1 MKYFKTL
8 PLALLLAVGLP
19 HASAQAVVE
28 WQLTDDAVSLGMNG
42 ASPHVER
49 TASVDRVFRSDMVPS
64 GTAVSMCTDAGTC
77 TSETLTV
84 SGGGV
89 SDYTVAIAPSG
100 PRAYFKRVYPDTNT
114 QAVYSAACNTS
125 DCLSFWAITLTS
137 TAMQV
142 ARDAKAWGVPDAVRL
157 PDGRIRIYIVEK
169 EDSATKKEDSATK
182 GGSCPEKIASYISG
196 DGVSFSKEPGWRL
209 EGGYVDSEILRAKDG
224 EWVMIMADGPGCTTS
239 TGASKVQQLFVST
252 STDGLAWAKPQVLT
266 KTDIGRLDPTGYE
279 VSPNVFRIYYA
290 AGGSGAFDPNTVYSI
305 KRATMRIADTTK
317 GGDVGVTKTPAAKAK
332 AKAKGKTKTKAITCI
347 KGKTVK
353 KFAAARCPKGWKKK

>member
-1 MKYFKTL
+1 MRYFKTL

-42 ASPHVER
+42 ASPHVEK
-49 TASVDRVFRSDMVPS
+49 TASGDRVFRSDMVPS

-89 SDYTVAIAPSG
+89 SDYTVAIATSG
-100 PRAYFKRVYPDTNT
+100 PRAYFKRVNPATNK

-125 DCLSFWAITLTS
+125 DCLSFGTATLTS
-137 TAMQV
+137 TLMEV
-142 ARDAKAWGVPDAVRL
+142 AKDTKAWGVPDAVRL
-157 PDGRIRIYIVEK
+157 PDGRIRIYIVE
-169 EDSATKKEDSATK
+169 KEDSATK

-239 TGASKVQQLFVST
+239 TGAQKVQQLFVST
-252 STDGLAWAKPQVLT
+252 STDGLTWAKPQVLT

-290 AGGSGAFDPNTVYSI
+290 AGGAGAFDPNTVYSI

-317 GGDVGVTKTPAAKAK
+317 GGDVGVTKAPAA
-332 AKAKGKTKTKAITCI
+332 KTKAITCV
-347 KGKTVK
+347 KGKSIK
-353 KFAAARCPKGWKKK
+353 KFTATRCPTGWKKK

>member
-1 MKYFKTL
+1 MNYFKTL

-42 ASPHVER
+42 ASPHVEK
-49 TASVDRVFRSDMVPS
+49 TASGDRVFRNDMVPS

-77 TSETLTV
+77 SSETLTV

-89 SDYTVAIAPSG
+89 SDYTVAVTTSG
-100 PRAYFKRVYPDTNT
+100 PRAYFKRANPATNT
-114 QAVYSAACNTS
+114 QAVFSAACNTS
-125 DCLSFWAITLTS
+125 DCLSFGTATLTS

-169 EDSATKKEDSATK
+169 EDSATK

-196 DGVSFSKEPGWRL
+196 DGVSFTKEPGWRL

-239 TGASKVQQLFVST
+239 TGAPKVQQLFVST
-252 STDGLAWAKPQVLT
+252 STDGLTWAKPQVLT

-332 AKAKGKTKTKAITCI
+332 TKAITCV
-347 KGKTVK
+347 KGKTTK
-353 KFAAARCPKGWKKK
+353 KFTATRCPKGWKKK

>member
-1 MKYFKTL
+1 MNYFKTL

-42 ASPHVER
+42 ASPHVVK
-49 TASVDRVFRSDMVPS
+49 TASGDRVFRSDMVPS

-77 TSETLTV
+77 SSETLTV

-89 SDYTVAIAPSG
+89 SDYTVAVTTSG
-100 PRAYFKRVYPDTNT
+100 PRAYFKRVNPATNT
-114 QAVYSAACNTS
+114 QAVFSAACNTS
-125 DCLSFWAITLTS
+125 DCLSFGTATLTS

-142 ARDAKAWGVPDAVRL
+142 AKDTKAWGVPDAVRL
-157 PDGRIRIYIVEK
+157 PDGRIRIYIVE
-169 EDSATKKEDSATK
+169 KEDSATK

-252 STDGLAWAKPQVLT
+252 SSDGLTWAKPQVLT

-332 AKAKGKTKTKAITCI
+332 TKAITCV
-347 KGKTVK
+347 KGKTTK
-353 KFAAARCPKGWKKK
+353 KFTATRCPKGWKKK

>member
-1 MKYFKTL
+1 MRYFKTL

-42 ASPHVER
+42 ASPHVEK
-49 TASVDRVFRSDMVPS
+49 TASGDRVFRSDMVPS

-89 SDYTVAIAPSG
+89 SDYTVAIATSG
-100 PRAYFKRVYPDTNT
+100 PRAYFKRVNPATNK

-125 DCLSFWAITLTS
+125 DCLSFGTATLTS
-137 TAMQV
+137 TLMEV
-142 ARDAKAWGVPDAVRL
+142 AKDTKAWGVPDAVRL
-157 PDGRIRIYIVEK
+157 PDGRIRIYIVE
-169 EDSATKKEDSATK
+169 KEDSATK

-252 STDGLAWAKPQVLT
+252 SSDGLTWAKPQVLT

-290 AGGSGAFDPNTVYSI
+290 AGGAGAFDPNTVYSI
-305 KRATMRIADTTK
+305 KRATMRIADTAK

-332 AKAKGKTKTKAITCI
+332 TKAITCV
-347 KGKTVK
+347 KGKTIK
-353 KFAAARCPKGWKKK
+353 KFTATRCPTGWKKK

>member
-1 MKYFKTL
+1 M

-42 ASPHVER
+42 ASPHVEK
-49 TASVDRVFRSDMVPS
+49 TASGDRVFRSDMVPS

-89 SDYTVAIAPSG
+89 SDYTVAIATSG
-100 PRAYFKRVYPDTNT
+100 PRAYFKRVNPATNK

-125 DCLSFWAITLTS
+125 DCLSFGTATLTS
-137 TAMQV
+137 TLMEV
-142 ARDAKAWGVPDAVRL
+142 AKDTKAWGVPDAVRL
-157 PDGRIRIYIVEK
+157 PDGRIRIYIVE
-169 EDSATKKEDSATK
+169 KEDSATK

-252 STDGLAWAKPQVLT
+252 SSDGLTWAKPQVLT

-290 AGGSGAFDPNTVYSI
+290 AGGAGAFDPNTVYSI

-317 GGDVGVTKTPAAKAK
+317 GGDVGVTKAPAA
-332 AKAKGKTKTKAITCI
+332 KTKAITCV
-347 KGKTVK
+347 KGKSIK
-353 KFAAARCPKGWKKK
+353 KFTATRCPTGWKKK

>member
-1 MKYFKTL
+1 MRYFKTL
-8 PLALLLAVGLP
+8 PLALLLLVGLP
-19 HASAQAVVE
+19 HTSAQAVVE

-42 ASPHVER
+42 ASPHVEK
-49 TASVDRVFRSDMVPS
+49 TASGDRVFRSDMVPS
-64 GTAVSMCTDAGTC
+64 GTAVSMCSETGPC
-77 TSETLTV
+77 ISETLTV

-89 SDYTVAIAPSG
+89 SDYTVAVTTSG
-100 PRAYFKRVYPDTNT
+100 PRAYFKRVNPATNT

-125 DCLSFWAITLTS
+125 DCLSFGAVTLTS

-142 ARDAKAWGVPDAVRL
+142 AKDTKAWGVPDAVRL

-169 EDSATKKEDSATK
+169 EDSATK

-196 DGVSFSKEPGWRL
+196 DGISFTKESGWRL

-252 STDGLAWAKPQVLT
+252 SSDGLTWAKPQVLT
-266 KTDIGRLDPTGYE
+266 KTDVGRLDPTGYE
-279 VSPNVFRIYYA
+279 VSTNVFRIYYA

-317 GGDVGVTKTPAAKAK
+317 GGDVGVTKAPAAKV
-332 AKAKGKTKTKAITCI
+332 KTKTKAVTCV
-347 KGKTVK
+347 KGKTTK
-353 KFAAARCPKGWKKK
+353 KFTATSCPKGWKKK

>member
-1 MKYFKTL
+1 MNYFKTL

-42 ASPHVER
+42 ASPHVEK
-49 TASVDRVFRSDMVPS
+49 TASGDRVFRNDMVPS

-77 TSETLTV
+77 SSETLTV

-89 SDYTVAIAPSG
+89 SDYTVAVTTSG
-100 PRAYFKRVYPDTNT
+100 PRAYFKRVNPDANT
-114 QAVYSAACNTS
+114 QAVFSAACNTS
-125 DCLSFWAITLTS
+125 DCLSFGTATLTS

-142 ARDAKAWGVPDAVRL
+142 AKDTKAWGVPDAVRL
-157 PDGRIRIYIVEK
+157 PDGRIRIYIVE
-169 EDSATKKEDSATK
+169 KEDSATK

-252 STDGLAWAKPQVLT
+252 SSDGLTWAKPQVLT

-332 AKAKGKTKTKAITCI
+332 TKAITCV
-347 KGKTVK
+347 KGKKTK
-353 KFAAARCPKGWKKK
+353 KFTATRCPKGWKKK

>member
-1 MKYFKTL
+1 MRYFKTL

-19 HASAQAVVE
+19 HASAHAVVE
-28 WQLTDDAVSLGMNG
+28 WQLTDDAVSLGMTG
-42 ASPHVER
+42 ASPHVEK
-49 TASVDRVFRSDMVPS
+49 TASGDRVFRSDMVPS

-89 SDYTVAIAPSG
+89 SDYTVAIATSG
-100 PRAYFKRVYPDTNT
+100 PRAYFKRVNPATNK

-125 DCLSFWAITLTS
+125 DCLSFGTATLTS
-137 TAMQV
+137 TLMEV
-142 ARDAKAWGVPDAVRL
+142 AKDTKAWGVPDAVRL
-157 PDGRIRIYIVEK
+157 PDGRIRIYIVE
-169 EDSATKKEDSATK
+169 KEDSATK

-239 TGASKVQQLFVST
+239 TGAQKVQQLFVST
-252 STDGLAWAKPQVLT
+252 SSDGLTWAKPQVLT

-290 AGGSGAFDPNTVYSI
+290 AGGSGAFEPNTVYSI
-305 KRATMRIADTTK
+305 KRATMRIADTAK
-317 GGDVGVTKTPAAKAK
+317 GGDVGVTTTPAA
-332 AKAKGKTKTKAITCI
+332 KTKAITCV

-353 KFAAARCPKGWKKK
+353 KFTATRCPKGWKKK

>member
-42 ASPHVER
+42 ASPHVEK
-49 TASVDRVFRSDMVPS
+49 TASGDRVFRSDMVPS

-77 TSETLTV
+77 SSETLTV
-84 SGGGV
+84 SGGGGV
-89 SDYTVAIAPSG
+89 SDYTVAVTTSG
-100 PRAYFKRVYPDTNT
+100 PRAYFKRVNPATNK

-125 DCLSFWAITLTS
+125 DCLSFGTATLTS
-137 TAMQV
+137 TLMEV
-142 ARDAKAWGVPDAVRL
+142 AKDTKAWGVPDAVRL
-157 PDGRIRIYIVEK
+157 PDGRIRIYIVE
-169 EDSATKKEDSATK
+169 KEDSATK

-252 STDGLAWAKPQVLT
+252 SSDGLTWAKPQVLT

-332 AKAKGKTKTKAITCI
+332 TKTITCAKGKTT
-347 KGKTVK
+347 K
-353 KFAAARCPKGWKKK
+353 KFTATRCPTGWKKK

>member
-1 MKYFKTL
+1 MNYFKTL

-42 ASPHVER
+42 ASPHVEK
-49 TASVDRVFRSDMVPS
+49 TASGDRVFRSDMVPS

-77 TSETLTV
+77 SSETLTV

-89 SDYTVAIAPSG
+89 SDYTVAVTTSG
-100 PRAYFKRVYPDTNT
+100 PRAYFKRVNPATNT
-114 QAVYSAACNTS
+114 QAVFSAACNTS
-125 DCLSFWAITLTS
+125 DCLSFGTATLTS

-142 ARDAKAWGVPDAVRL
+142 AKDTKAWGVPDAVRL
-157 PDGRIRIYIVEK
+157 PDGRIRVYIVE
-169 EDSATKKEDSATK
+169 KEDSATK

-239 TGASKVQQLFVST
+239 TGAPKVQQLFVST
-252 STDGLAWAKPQVLT
+252 STDGLTWAKPQVLT

-332 AKAKGKTKTKAITCI
+332 TKAITCV
-347 KGKTVK
+347 KGKTTK
-353 KFAAARCPKGWKKK
+353 KFTATRCPKGWKKK

>member
-1 MKYFKTL
+1 
-8 PLALLLAVGLP
+8 
-19 HASAQAVVE
+19 
-28 WQLTDDAVSLGMNG
+28 MNG
-42 ASPHVER
+42 ASPHVEK
-49 TASVDRVFRSDMVPS
+49 TASGDRVFRSDMVPS

-77 TSETLTV
+77 SSETLTV

-89 SDYTVAIAPSG
+89 SDYTVAVTTSG
-100 PRAYFKRVYPDTNT
+100 PRAYFKRVNPATNT
-114 QAVYSAACNTS
+114 QAVFSAACNTS
-125 DCLSFWAITLTS
+125 DCLSFGTATLTS

-142 ARDAKAWGVPDAVRL
+142 AKDTKAWGVPDAVRL
-157 PDGRIRIYIVEK
+157 PDGRIRIYIVE
-169 EDSATKKEDSATK
+169 KEDSATK

-252 STDGLAWAKPQVLT
+252 SSDGLTWAKPQVLT

-332 AKAKGKTKTKAITCI
+332 TKAITCV

-353 KFAAARCPKGWKKK
+353 KFTAARCPKGWKKK

>member
-1 MKYFKTL
+1 MRYFKTL

-42 ASPHVER
+42 ASPHVEK
-49 TASVDRVFRSDMVPS
+49 TASGDRVFRSDMVPS

-89 SDYTVAIAPSG
+89 SDYTVAIATSG
-100 PRAYFKRVYPDTNT
+100 PRAYFKRVNPATNK

-125 DCLSFWAITLTS
+125 DCLSFGTATLTS
-137 TAMQV
+137 TLMEV
-142 ARDAKAWGVPDAVRL
+142 AKDTKAWGVPDAVRL
-157 PDGRIRIYIVEK
+157 PDGRIRIYIVE
-169 EDSATKKEDSATK
+169 KEDSATK

-239 TGASKVQQLFVST
+239 TGAQKVQQLFVST
-252 STDGLAWAKPQVLT
+252 STDGLTWAKPQVLT

-290 AGGSGAFDPNTVYSI
+290 AGGAGAFDPNTVYSI
-305 KRATMRIADTTK
+305 KRATMRIADTAK

-332 AKAKGKTKTKAITCI
+332 AITCV

-353 KFAAARCPKGWKKK
+353 KFTATRCPTGWKKK

>member
-1 MKYFKTL
+1 MRYFKTL

-42 ASPHVER
+42 ASPHVVK
-49 TASVDRVFRSDMVPS
+49 TASGDRVFRNDMVPA
-64 GTAVSMCTDAGTC
+64 GIGVSMCTDAGTC
-77 TSETLTV
+77 TSETLSV
-84 SGGGV
+84 SVGGN
-89 SDYTVAIAPSG
+89 SDYTVAETTSG
-100 PRAYFKRVYPDTNT
+100 LRAYFKRANPATNT

-125 DCLSFWAITLTS
+125 DCLSFGAVTLTS

-169 EDSATKKEDSATK
+169 EDSATK

-196 DGVSFSKEPGWRL
+196 DGISFTKEPGWRL

-239 TGASKVQQLFVST
+239 TGAQKVQQLFVST
-252 STDGLAWAKPQVLT
+252 STDGLTWAKPQVLT

-317 GGDVGVTKTPAAKAK
+317 GADVGVTKAPAAKAK
-332 AKAKGKTKTKAITCI
+332 AKAKAKTKAITCV

-353 KFAAARCPKGWKKK
+353 KFTAARCPKGWKKK